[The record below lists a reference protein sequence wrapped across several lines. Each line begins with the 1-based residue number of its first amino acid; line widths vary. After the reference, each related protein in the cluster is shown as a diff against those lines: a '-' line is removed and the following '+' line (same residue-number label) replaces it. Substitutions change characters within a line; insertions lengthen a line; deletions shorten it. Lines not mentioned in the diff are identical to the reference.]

1 MTRILTVFFL
11 LICSA
16 VSVAQDTLP
25 DFTAT
30 TRGKNRVIISW
41 TNTYPVIKQIGIQ
54 RSFDSTRNFKT
65 ILTVPDPTVPQNG
78 FVDTK
83 ASTPYMFY
91 RLFIVLD
98 SGKYVFSRSRR
109 AIWDTTKAGSEPL
122 TDTKSQP
129 VNGSKQVVV
138 SEQMSNQEV
147 EQLKD
152 KLEDIKQPEKVE
164 EKKVIPEKFF
174 VVIRNDSIIR
184 SIPEKQYKR
193 FRDSVVNRTKDTL
206 LFSDVDTITIRV
218 FVPKEVYKPSRF
230 VYTERDGNITINL
243 PEAPG
248 KDFSIR
254 FFEDDLT
261 PIFEVKKVKEA
272 RLTLDKANF
281 LHAGWFRFELYED
294 GKLKEKHRFFIPRD

>member
-1 MTRILTVFFL
+1 MTRILTVVL
-11 LICSA
+11 ILICS
-16 VSVAQDTLP
+16 VSSVAQDTLP
-25 DFTAT
+25 NFTAT
-30 TRGKNRVIISW
+30 TRGKNRIIIGW
-41 TNTYPVIKQIGIQ
+41 TNTFPVVKQISIQ

-98 SGKYVFSRSRR
+98 SGKYVFSKSRR
-109 AIWDTTKAGSEPL
+109 AVWDTSKVSGEPL
-122 TDTKSQP
+122 SETKSVP

-138 SEQMSNQEV
+138 SEQMTNQEV

-152 KLEDIKQPEKVE
+152 KLEDMKQPDKVE
-164 EKKVIPEKFF
+164 EKKVVPEKFF
-174 VVIRNDSIIR
+174 VVIRNDSIIQ

-206 LFSDVDTITIRV
+206 LFSDVDTITIKV
-218 FVPKEVYKPSRF
+218 FVPKVVYKPSKF
-230 VYTERDGNITINL
+230 IFTERDGNIAILL
-243 PEAPG
+243 PEALS
-248 KDFSIR
+248 KNFSIR

-261 PIFEVKKVKEA
+261 PLFEIKKVKEP
-272 RLTLDKANF
+272 RLLLDKSNF